1 MWNLSE
7 DECLEIC
14 KCINADLNWTWND
27 HFESENPQ
35 NTFYA
40 VNGSNES
47 DLWMVEIK
55 YPTKEIA
62 IIKSSIGDEGE
73 MIEEKFDY
81 AQNDCIKNILRKD
94 GALEE
99 LKKWKE
105 KLDLEL
111 ITQEQYDEKKNE
123 LGKYIL

>member
-1 MWNLSE
+1 ML
-7 DECLEIC
+7 IF
-14 KCINADLNWTWND
+14 NWTWND

-47 DLWMVEIK
+47 DLWMVKIK

-73 MIEEKFDY
+73 MIEEKFDL
-81 AQNDCIKNILRKD
+81 QSS
-94 GALEE
+94 E
-99 LKKWKE
+99 
-105 KLDLEL
+105 
-111 ITQEQYDEKKNE
+111 
-123 LGKYIL
+123 